1 MVLRVSQSGVALY
14 ANQAFCRYAGKPREE
29 IEGCALRDLAKIT
42 SGEVSECL
50 TQIGEHLQPNALV
63 TDLDGRVFEVKTA
76 RELGVLDI
84 VLDEVTHGEELGE
97 ILRNTSGT
105 PVEDLDEEELRTLRH
120 PDLRN
125 VTICRARLQTDA
137 KTTGALTPWDQRIL
151 TNAFIEEL
159 SEGLISRGCTIM
171 PPCPAGVAGLSGA
184 PRHYADHALRALEAA
199 FEQVSCAARLQ
210 NSLFADGREMPPL
223 GWAIATGDAV
233 IGTFGGYRSMNYS
246 AEGRCVDLAERL
258 SALALPGEVLV
269 TEDSMVSLL
278 QNLPEGWSSV
288 RTTRD
293 VDPDL
298 GPYASH
304 AGNIQAIEGSN
315 QRGVWLFGPG
325 VYEDWQKAVFVFD
338 YLWSFQ
344 SGSMKEPV
352 SVLRVIRLGGAAQ
365 QVQLSLDRVP
375 DQGFVHRLGK
385 YRLLSVI
392 GHGGMGRVWRAHDIY
407 GNIVAIKTLNA
418 PQATSPESVKR
429 FRREAEVMGRL
440 QHRNICRIFEM
451 NEHEGSHYIVMEFV
465 DGLSLA
471 DILYSGVK
479 STTGKEDLSSLIK
492 AARAAK
498 DSSSDQPD
506 ASPKAEKPTPPSARR
521 PETLQLPVE
530 QAVAIFLKVCSA
542 VEFAHTHGVLHR
554 DLKPGNILL
563 RSDGEPL
570 VADFGLAKL
579 SSTEAESSL
588 SLSGNVLG
596 TVENMAPEQAASSKS
611 VDARAD
617 VYSLG
622 TILFQMV
629 TGKRHF
635 AASGTLLVDI
645 QNLQTH
651 ETPRPRSINP
661 QVDPD
666 LELIILKCLRQNPAD
681 RYRGVAALLADMERY
696 LKGETISARPV
707 TAVEVLRKLIQR
719 NRAAS
724 IVAAAAL
731 ALILM
736 IVTGAVWSLTRQLE
750 ISESHKELA
759 EQTLREIAEKEN
771 LYTQTLE
778 GRKLAE
784 LSGQELKNL
793 IVEKEVKEKA
803 IALELE
809 EKKAALEVA
818 NANVETEKALRLD
831 AEAMARDL
839 SRKISELASATPM
852 PAPSLPSKAPQ
863 ATPSQPFVNPLVVQM
878 ELEKIENGFRER
890 FSSANLP
897 RIESTPAEALE
908 LLNKRIEETASV
920 LLKSPQ
926 SVRGWMLM
934 GFLQLAGLEFKAAE
948 RSFEKAIANSSALVA
963 GGQRVERQQ
972 PSYRPIQSGPVP
984 FAPLSHA
991 ESAPRLR
998 DFARDNSSRRLAFG
1012 KNAPD
1017 LAIPLRQ
1024 IPHPLTDTASDA
1036 IAFFASHPQMWKV
1049 LSPPMGRKATNNE
1062 IALQLFLDNDPTSAP
1077 IVKSGFGP
1085 NELDVTLEGN
1095 AKNLSSISS
1104 QTKSLTIRNAQKIDT
1119 QNLLIFSKLTRLDLN
1134 GSDISDPPPLPRT
1147 ALKLS
1152 QLGLANTKIQSLK
1165 FASALTNLT
1174 LVDISNTAVTDLTPL
1189 ANCKSLRTL
1198 EVGGCRLENLRIL
1211 KSLPSLRNLTISP
1224 ELLKNPQELLTLKSI
1239 PISSIRTPEE
1249 PPEQSAVEFFRKHLP
1264 VSQN

>member
-29 IEGCALRDLAKIT
+29 IEGCALGDLAKIT
-42 SGEVSECL
+42 SGEVSECF

-63 TDLDGRVFEVKTA
+63 TDSEGRVFEVKTA

-84 VLDEVTHGEELGE
+84 VLDEVTHGEKLEE
-97 ILRNTSGT
+97 ILRSASGT

-159 SEGLISRGCTIM
+159 SEGLIAKGCTIM
-171 PPCPAGVAGLSGA
+171 PPCPGGVAGLSGA

-288 RTTRD
+288 RTTRE

-304 AGNIQAIEGSN
+304 AGSIQAIDGSN

-325 VYEDWQKAVFVFD
+325 VSEDWQKAVFVFD

-352 SVLRVIRLGGAAQ
+352 SVLRAIRLGGVSQ
-365 QVQLSLDRVP
+365 HVQLSLDRVP

-429 FRREAEVMGRL
+429 FRREADVMGRL

-479 STTGKEDLSSLIK
+479 STDGKEDLSSIIK
-492 AARAAK
+492 AARAARE
-498 DSSSDQPD
+498 SSSDKPQ
-506 ASPKAEKPTPPSARR
+506 AAPKEEKPGAHRQ
-521 PETLQLPVE
+521 ETMQLPVE

-579 SSTEAESSL
+579 SSAEAESSL

-635 AASGTLLVDI
+635 AATGTLLVDI
-645 QNLQTH
+645 QTLQTH

-681 RYRGVAALLADMERY
+681 RYRGVAALLADMDRY

-707 TAVEVLRKLIQR
+707 TALEVFRKLIQR

-724 IVAAAAL
+724 IVAASAL
-731 ALILM
+731 ALILL
-736 IVTGAVWSLTRQLE
+736 IVTGAVFSLARQLDITE
-750 ISESHKELA
+750 QNKNLA
-759 EQTLREIAEKEN
+759 EERLRQIEEKES
-771 LYTQTLE
+771 LYAQTLE
-778 GRKLAE
+778 GRKIAE
-784 LSGQELKNL
+784 MSTQDLKSL
-793 IVEKEVKEKA
+793 IHDKEKREQA
-803 IALELE
+803 AALEL
-809 EKKAALEVA
+809 KKNKAALAVA
-818 NANVETEKALRLD
+818 V
-831 AEAMARDL
+831 AEAAAEKLHREEAEFKIRELSEKLEEARQSPHPL
-839 SRKISELASATPM
+839 NSS
-852 PAPSLPSKAPQ
+852 APSVATATPQ
-863 ATPSQPFVNPLVVQM
+863 ATPSKPFINPLAVQR
-878 ELEKIENGFRER
+878 EIEKIENGFRED
-890 FSSANLP
+890 FSNFNLP
-897 RIESTPAEALE
+897 RFESTPAEALK
-908 LLNKRIEETASV
+908 LLDKRIDETASI

-934 GFLQLAGLEFKAAE
+934 GFLHLAGLEFKAAE
-948 RSFEKAIANSSALVA
+948 RSFEKAMANSSALVA
-963 GGQRVERQQ
+963 GGHF
-972 PSYRPIQSGPVP
+972 P
-984 FAPLSHA
+984 HA
-991 ESAPRLR
+991 ESAPSLR
-998 DFARDNSSRRLAFG
+998 DFARDNSSRRPAFG
-1012 KNAPD
+1012 KNAPE

-1024 IPHPLTDTASDA
+1024 IPHALSDTASNA
-1036 IAFFASHPQMWKV
+1036 IALFASNPQMSKN
-1049 LSPPMGRKATNNE
+1049 LPPPMGRKETNNE
-1062 IALQLFLDNDPTSAP
+1062 MALQLLLENDLTSAS

-1085 NELDVTLEGN
+1085 NELDVILEGN
-1095 AKNLSSISS
+1095 AKNLSSISNK
-1104 QTKSLTIRNAQKIDT
+1104 TKSLTIRNAQKIDT
-1119 QNLLIFSKLTRLDLN
+1119 QILLNFSKLTRLDLN
-1134 GSDISDPPPLPRT
+1134 GSDITDPPPLPRT
-1147 ALKLS
+1147 TLKLS

-1165 FASALTNLT
+1165 FAAGLTNLT
-1174 LVDISNTAVTDLTPL
+1174 RLDISNTAVTDLTPL
-1189 ANCKSLRTL
+1189 ANCKSLHTL
-1198 EVGGCRLENLRIL
+1198 EAGGCRLENLSVL
-1211 KSLPSLRNLTISP
+1211 KVLPSLRNLTISP
-1224 ELLKNPQELLTLKSI
+1224 EFLKNPQELAALKSI
-1239 PISSIRTPEE
+1239 PIPSIRTPEE
-1249 PPEQSAVEFFRKHLP
+1249 PPDQSAVEFFRKHLP

>member
-778 GRKLAE
+778 GQKLT
-784 LSGQELKNL
+784 GQQLKNL